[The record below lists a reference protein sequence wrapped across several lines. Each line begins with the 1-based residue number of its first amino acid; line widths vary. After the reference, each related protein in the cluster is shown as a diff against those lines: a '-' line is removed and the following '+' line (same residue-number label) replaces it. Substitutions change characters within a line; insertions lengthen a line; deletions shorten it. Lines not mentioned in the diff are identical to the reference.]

1 MPKHIPPKFSLRHDC
16 GRRGRWGLLRHK
28 GTKKMPPN
36 FNERPKAGGKL
47 EKEGRNGSILKNRCI
62 NFVSVRLQAMSNVPK
77 SSRKH
82 GIFGWLKG
90 FFFFV
95 DGAAV
100 EPLRKPTLRFLEVLL
115 RKSGLVDKVF
125 QFCESIPHSTIL
137 VRYYFCAAGI
147 VFIHAHDVSFAFI
160 HIFV

>member
-1 MPKHIPPKFSLRHDC
+1 MMRGVFYRISVVEQKQCKHTLAYIKVKGHAHRGEAYTANFSLCHDC
-16 GRRGRWGLLRHK
+16 GRRGRWGLSRHK

-36 FNERPKAGGKL
+36 LNERPKAGGKL

-115 RKSGLVDKVF
+115 RKSGLVDKVL
-125 QFCESIPHSTIL
+125 T
-137 VRYYFCAAGI
+137 RRA
-147 VFIHAHDVSFAFI
+147 
-160 HIFV
+160 